1 MNEEQ
6 YEDLKSHLRTIT
18 NNQVIIDKRL
28 RDMQGDL
35 ITAINNQKILG
46 RDQDRLIEEVAA
58 IKKLIKR

>member
-58 IKKLIKR
+58 IKKLIKK